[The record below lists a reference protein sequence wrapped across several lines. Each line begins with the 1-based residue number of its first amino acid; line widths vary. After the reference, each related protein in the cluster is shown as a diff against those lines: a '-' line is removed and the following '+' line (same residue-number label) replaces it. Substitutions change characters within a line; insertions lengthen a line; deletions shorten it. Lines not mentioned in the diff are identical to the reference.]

1 MDKKIPIL
9 SVNNLEVGFDLPEG
23 RMMAVKQASFD
34 IFPGKTLALVGE
46 SGSGKSVISQTIMGL
61 LPSQAKIYGGSILFS
76 PNPLD
81 KPVIDIAALNPSG
94 KTIRDIRGGQIS
106 IIFQEPMTSLSPLH
120 TIGNQILE
128 ALMLHRHLHSGEAVQ
143 VVIDMLRLVGF
154 PDPKRGFRTYP
165 FELSGGLR
173 QRSMIAMAL
182 ICRPCLLI
190 ADEPTTA
197 LDVTVQAQIFDL
209 LSDLRQ
215 QTGTA
220 IILITHDMGAV
231 AEMAERMIVMYAG
244 RKAEL
249 GPVDQIIDRPR
260 HPYTKGLIECVPH
273 IQNDPSSERHNLV
286 EVPGIVPSLRE
297 FGKDQCLF
305 ASRCPYVTE
314 TCLKSR
320 PVAKQF
326 KNDQSA
332 DCWHAEAL

>member
-9 SVNNLEVGFDLPEG
+9 SVNNLEVGFELPEG

-34 IFPGKTLALVGE
+34 IFSGKTLALVGE

-61 LPSQAKIYGGSILFS
+61 LPSQAKIYSGSILFS

-128 ALMLHRHLHSGEAVQ
+128 ALMLHRHLNSVEAVQ

-154 PDPKRGFRTYP
+154 PDPKRGFKTYP

-197 LDVTVQAQIFDL
+197 LDVTIQAQILKLMKDL
-209 LSDLRQ
+209 Q
-215 QTGTA
+215 A
-220 IILITHDMGAV
+220 EV
-231 AEMAERMIVMYAG
+231 EMA
-244 RKAEL
+244 
-249 GPVDQIIDRPR
+249 
-260 HPYTKGLIECVPH
+260 
-273 IQNDPSSERHNLV
+273 
-286 EVPGIVPSLRE
+286 
-297 FGKDQCLF
+297 
-305 ASRCPYVTE
+305 
-314 TCLKSR
+314 
-320 PVAKQF
+320 
-326 KNDQSA
+326 
-332 DCWHAEAL
+332 